1 MNQQCTIEER
11 DTTVFLAN
19 EQKTKWVTI
28 ITLITMVV
36 EVVVGYWSGSMAL
49 LADGWHMASHALAL
63 ALSLV
68 VYFLYRHPRFRASFT
83 FGGGKILSLGGY
95 TSAVLLV
102 VVAVS
107 MIVESFQR
115 FSEQRAIHY
124 SEALTV
130 AVIGLVVNLICAAIL
145 HQKEDIPHMP
155 HSQGHD
161 HDHGNCSHNKLAPA
175 GHHHHHHHGHNHS
188 HGHSHAGDHN
198 HASAYMHILTDA
210 LTSLFA
216 IGALLLAQWK
226 GWTWADPLVGVV
238 GGIVVGKWALG
249 LIKTSGMDL
258 LDAHDASIDR
268 ENLVKTL
275 EVDGSK
281 VVDMHL
287 WKLAPGQVGG
297 EIIIKRNADQ
307 PSAYYRDLIQRNF
320 SIQHLIIEVV

>member
-1 MNQQCTIEER
+1 MHEHCTIEER

-19 EQKTKWVTI
+19 EKKTKLVTI
-28 ITLITMVV
+28 ITLVTMIA
-36 EVVVGYWSGSMAL
+36 EVIVGYWSGSMAL

-63 ALSLV
+63 FLSLI
-68 VYFLYRHPRFRASFT
+68 VYYLYRHPKFRASFT

-102 VVAVS
+102 VVALS

-115 FSEQRAIHY
+115 FSHQSPIHY
-124 SEALTV
+124 REALIV
-130 AVIGLVVNLICAAIL
+130 ATIGLVINLICAAIL
-145 HQKEDIPHMP
+145 HQKEDFPKTP
-155 HSQGHD
+155 
-161 HDHGNCSHNKLAPA
+161 
-175 GHHHHHHHGHNHS
+175 GHHHHHEGCSHGKLAPTAQQHHHGHVH
-188 HGHSHAGDHN
+188 HGDHN
-198 HASAYMHILTDA
+198 HESAYIHILTDA

-216 IGALLLAQWK
+216 IGALILAQWK

-238 GGIVVGKWALG
+238 GGVVVLKWALG

-258 LDAHDASIDR
+258 LDAHDATIDR

-297 EIIIKRNADQ
+297 EIVIRRNADQ
-307 PSAYYRDLIQRNF
+307 RSAYYRDLVQKNF